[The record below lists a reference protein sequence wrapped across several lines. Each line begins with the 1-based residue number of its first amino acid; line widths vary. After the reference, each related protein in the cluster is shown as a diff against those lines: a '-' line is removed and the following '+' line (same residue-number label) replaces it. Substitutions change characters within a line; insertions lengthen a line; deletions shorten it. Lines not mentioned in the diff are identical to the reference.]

1 MPWNY
6 ISCSRL
12 GRCLVLL
19 ERLRDESILE
29 ADSSSEARYY
39 SITVSHPESDFH
51 DHLGYTHTH
60 ILSLDRWRQL
70 MVRRVS
76 KSRSAR
82 HTPITVF
89 FSLRLNLPLEAP
101 STSLCHPILLGP
113 RSLVLRGSI

>member
-39 SITVSHPESDFH
+39 ISQYHIRNRISTIISD
-51 DHLGYTHTH
+51 THTH
-60 ILSLDRWRQL
+60 SLSLSTGGDSSWSEECQNP
-70 MVRRVS
+70 
-76 KSRSAR
+76 AQ
-82 HTPITVF
+82 PDI
-89 FSLRLNLPLEAP
+89 RL
-101 STSLCHPILLGP
+101 
-113 RSLVLRGSI
+113 

>member
-60 ILSLDRWRQL
+60 
-70 MVRRVS
+70 
-76 KSRSAR
+76 
-82 HTPITVF
+82 T
-89 FSLRLNLPLEAP
+89 FSLSTGGDSSWSEECQNPAQPDIRL
-101 STSLCHPILLGP
+101 
-113 RSLVLRGSI
+113 

>member
-19 ERLRDESILE
+19 ERLRDEGILE
-29 ADSSSEARYY
+29 ARYC

-60 ILSLDRWRQL
+60 SLSLSTGGDSSWSEECQNP
-70 MVRRVS
+70 
-76 KSRSAR
+76 AQ
-82 HTPITVF
+82 PDI
-89 FSLRLNLPLEAP
+89 RL
-101 STSLCHPILLGP
+101 
-113 RSLVLRGSI
+113 

>member
-51 DHLGYTHTH
+51 DHLGYTHT
-60 ILSLDRWRQL
+60 LSLSLSRP
-70 MVRRVS
+70 VETAHGP
-76 KSRSAR
+76 KSVKIPLSPTYAYNCFLFF
-82 HTPITVF
+82 TP
-89 FSLRLNLPLEAP
+89 
-101 STSLCHPILLGP
+101 
-113 RSLVLRGSI
+113 